1 MITPR
6 FDDDDILEMKEEFI
20 KKKMALK
27 SFSLTYSTK
36 NQDVLAYGKGV
47 SGIPQHEDYYDNLE
61 DNIMYTD
68 LSWFSNFCKIFKRVN
83 FSAEISVLPDGSF
96 QHDRIHVNLSA
107 AVVGESP
114 EKAFIMKSLLPFF
127 ESLMPFKQFITNV
140 EFSGN
145 KHCLRSVSFDMVLDA
160 KKVSAILNE
169 KLVNKQML
177 SQWMATLDHM
187 IDYNKDRY
195 RFVHNLPVINGR
207 MNTITSEPTICFQF
221 KQKAVKR

>member
-1 MITPR
+1 MVTPR
-6 FDDDDILEMKEEFI
+6 FDDDEIFEMKEEFI
-20 KKKMALK
+20 KRKVALK
-27 SFSLTYSTK
+27 TFSLTYSTK

-47 SGIPQHEDYYDNLE
+47 SGIPQLEEYYDNIE

-68 LSWFSNFCKIFKRVN
+68 LSWFSTFCKIFKRVN
-83 FSAEISVLPDGSF
+83 FSADIEVLPDGSF
-96 QHDRIHVNLSA
+96 QHDSILVNLSA
-107 AVVGESP
+107 AVIGEAP
-114 EKAFIMKSLLPFF
+114 DKHFIMKTLLPFF

-145 KHCLRSVSFDMVLDA
+145 KHFLRSVSFDMILDA

-169 KLVNKQML
+169 KLVNQQML
-177 SQWMATLDHM
+177 GQWMSTLGHM

-207 MNTITSEPTICFQF
+207 MNTTTSEPTICFQF
-221 KQKAVKR
+221 KHKGGKK